1 MGGQSFSL
9 VIWQEVHLPVGR
21 LGTRRILVYR
31 TQHNLSLAV
40 ARDILGSLT
49 PSTTLPHGAGAN
61 LLLPVVLGL
70 VL

>member
-1 MGGQSFSL
+1 MRGGGGVVQNRESPDF
-9 VIWQEVHLPVGR
+9 R
-21 LGTRRILVYR
+21 
-31 TQHNLSLAV
+31 SLAV

-61 LLLPVVLGL
+61 LLLPVVPVL